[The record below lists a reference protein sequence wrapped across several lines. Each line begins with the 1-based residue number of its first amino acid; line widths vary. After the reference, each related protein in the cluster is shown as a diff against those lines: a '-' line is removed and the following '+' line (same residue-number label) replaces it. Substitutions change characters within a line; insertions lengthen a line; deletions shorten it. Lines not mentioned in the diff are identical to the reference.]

1 MSLNCCDMSSGLIGI
16 GGDDLKA
23 PVFRPIQS
31 HSRVLAMFPRWWFQ
45 IFFIFTPTWGN
56 DPI

>member
-23 PVFRPIQS
+23 PVPSDPNIQ
-31 HSRVLAMFPRWWFQ
+31 VL
-45 IFFIFTPTWGN
+45 N
-56 DPI
+56 VS